1 MNNTFLNKLNICVN
15 LCEKMNPK
23 LIENDSEYF
32 LIPYIYLSEDS
43 ENHPRR
49 KYEKF
54 IERYRPN
61 LEIHK
66 LIAGNYLREFL
77 KENIDLSD
85 YSYIYPYKIPIRIY
99 SNINIFPFEE
109 IGIFDIKGNDKDDFD
124 KYYF

>member
-1 MNNTFLNKLNICVN
+1 MNKFLNQLNICTD
-15 LCEKMNPK
+15 LCEKINLK
-23 LIENDSEYF
+23 LIKNDSDYF

-43 ENHPRR
+43 ENHPRKR
-49 KYEKF
+49 YEKF
-54 IERYRPN
+54 LEKIRPN
-61 LEIHK
+61 LEINK
-66 LIAGNYLREFL
+66 LINGNYLSEFL

-109 IGIFDIKGNDKDDFD
+109 IGIFDVQGNDKDDFD